1 MAGVAGEGAVS
12 RRAIEANINI
22 MRAFVRLRQ
31 MLVFSDDSLKT
42 KVEELEKK
50 YDANFKMI
58 FDAIRALMSPPTAT
72 PKEIG
77 FRPSSRHAGST
88 RRECRDY
95 QLNRTPA
102 R

>member
-1 MAGVAGEGAVS
+1 VAGVAGEGAVS

-31 MLVFSDDSLKT
+31 MLFFSNDSLKT
-42 KVEELEKK
+42 KVEE
-50 YDANFKMI
+50 
-58 FDAIRALMSPPTAT
+58 LMSPPTAT